1 MTDSLRALADEW
13 LTLKGEAP
21 NKMPRKQS
29 TTSEGSDR
37 VATTEE
43 LSDAA
48 KTALAEAE
56 AENMNGELVAE
67 YQRATGDEDFTVP
80 PELASFSKPANE
92 RTEAQLKVD
101 STVERYHDKWVAAGS
116 IKFDSKEN
124 KDAWNQ
130 CVAAGVVGGYWLLRT
145 ELEQKRKDLKA
156 SAQRLGYGVKFGGLA
171 PRPPKLP
178 QDGRLLLS
186 FVIKDVDK
194 RGPRATS

>member
-1 MTDSLRALADEW
+1 M
-13 LTLKGEAP
+13 
-21 NKMPRKQS
+21 
-29 TTSEGSDR
+29 SD
-37 VATTEE
+37 TE

-48 KTALAEAE
+48 KTAIAEAE
-56 AENMNGELVAE
+56 AESMNGELVAAYE
-67 YQRATGDEDFTVP
+67 RATGDEDFVVP
-80 PELASFSKPANE
+80 PELAQFSKPANE
-92 RTEAQLKVD
+92 RTEAQLKID
-101 STVERYHDKWVAAGS
+101 STVERYHDKWAEAGS

-130 CVAAGVVGGYWLLRT
+130 CVAAGVVGGYWLLRS
-145 ELEQKRKDLKA
+145 ELEEKRKQLKA

-171 PRPPKLP
+171 PRPAKMA